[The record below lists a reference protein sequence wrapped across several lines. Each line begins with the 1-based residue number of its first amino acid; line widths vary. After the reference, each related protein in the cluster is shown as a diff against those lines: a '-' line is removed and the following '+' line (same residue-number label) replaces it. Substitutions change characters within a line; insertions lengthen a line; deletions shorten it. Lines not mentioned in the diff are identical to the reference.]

1 MPDRVRAAGLSDA
14 GVAALADRYRP
25 ARREPPAPPVPPP
38 AALGEAPL
46 DEGGTAAI
54 RRTA

>member
-1 MPDRVRAAGLSDA
+1 
-14 GVAALADRYRP
+14 
-25 ARREPPAPPVPPP
+25 VPPP

>member
-1 MPDRVRAAGLSDA
+1 VRAAGLSDA